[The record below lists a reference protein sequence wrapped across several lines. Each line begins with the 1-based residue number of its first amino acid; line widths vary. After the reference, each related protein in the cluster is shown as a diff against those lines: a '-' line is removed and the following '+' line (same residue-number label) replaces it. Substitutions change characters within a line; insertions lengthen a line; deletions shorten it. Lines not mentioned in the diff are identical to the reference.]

1 MLSSRLVD
9 NLLLVLSSGFQVKQP
24 DKKVPLYTLHH
35 NCDEGV
41 NTLIV
46 IGNLRFDHDDFQFP
60 INLIKSAGEIANR
73 GDIFTSGVDQFLIV
87 APFSDSEYVTYA
99 IHSKDLLANLSEWI
113 VKYYASPQRFADYE
127 LWDIFVPIAELEK
140 IAYKTFT
147 NKING

>member
-1 MLSSRLVD
+1 MLSRLVD
-9 NLLLVLSSGFQVKQP
+9 NLLLVLSSGFQVEQP
-24 DKKVPLYTLHH
+24 DKKVLLYTLHH

-46 IGNLRFDHDDFQFP
+46 IGNLRFECDDFQFP
-60 INLIKSAGEIANR
+60 INLIKSAGAIANR
-73 GDIFTSGVDQFLIV
+73 GDIFTSGVEQFLIV
-87 APFSDSEYVTYA
+87 APFSDSEYVTHA
-99 IHSKDLLANLSEWI
+99 IHSKDLLANLPEWI
-113 VKYYASPQRFADYE
+113 VKYDASPQKFADYE

>member
-1 MLSSRLVD
+1 MLSRVVD

-35 NCDEGV
+35 NCDKGV

-46 IGNLRFDHDDFQFP
+46 IRDLRVDFNDFLFP
-60 INLIKSAGEIANR
+60 INLIKSAGDIANR
-73 GDIFTSGVDQFLIV
+73 GEIFTSGVDQFLIV
-87 APFSDSEYVTYA
+87 APFSDSEYVTHA
-99 IHSKDLLANLSEWI
+99 IHSKDLLANLPEWI
-113 VKYYASPQRFADYE
+113 VKYDASPQKFADYE